1 MKTEVIAMTSDE
13 KKLIFNAIRYYQMF
27 KVTYSGKEYDL
38 CHSILTRLYD
48 EVYTQKKEQPT

>member
-38 CHSILTRLYD
+38 CHNILTRLYD
-48 EVYTQKKEQPT
+48 EVYTQKKEQPA